1 DRDPRAVVIS
11 DPGRQKVVW
20 SLRADGS
27 GLAARTI
34 DGDPAY
40 PGFEDAAVPPE
51 RLADYL
57 TDFRALLREHGLD
70 GVSYGH
76 YGEGCLH
83 IRLDADLSTGSGVR
97 DYGRFL
103 YEAADVVARHGGSI
117 SGEHGDGQARSA
129 LLPRA
134 YSPEM
139 MELFARF
146 KGLWDPDDLLNP
158 G

>member
-1 DRDPRAVVIS
+1 R
-11 DPGRQKVVW
+11 
-20 SLRADGS
+20 
-27 GLAARTI
+27 
-34 DGDPAY
+34 
-40 PGFEDAAVPPE
+40 E
-51 RLADYL
+51 
-57 TDFRALLREHGLD
+57 LLREHGLD

-83 IRLDADLSTGSGVR
+83 IRLDADLSTDAGVR
-97 DYGRFL
+97 AYRRFL
-103 YEAADVVARHGGSI
+103 FEAAGVVARHGGSI
-117 SGEHGDGQARSA
+117 SGEHGDGQARSE

-158 G
+158 GILVRPRKVDSDVRWLELGTREWSTGLAYPDDRGSF